1 MCACVEALSFFEKFV
16 SSTIF
21 KMNDN
26 ILITTDAD
34 QYWLAIPN
42 NKVQWGAEAT
52 SIHFNKKSQPLK
64 SYPLETCFKYIEWL
78 EKRRH
83 LKTNTYHYSVCG
95 KDES

>member
-1 MCACVEALSFFEKFV
+1 MCACVEALSFLKFV

-42 NKVQWGAEAT
+42 NKVQWG
-52 SIHFNKKSQPLK
+52 N
-64 SYPLETCFKYIEWL
+64 
-78 EKRRH
+78 
-83 LKTNTYHYSVCG
+83 
-95 KDES
+95 

>member
-1 MCACVEALSFFEKFV
+1 MLEMCACEEALSFLKFL

-42 NKVQWGAEAT
+42 KTT
-52 SIHFNKKSQPLK
+52 SIHINKKSQPLI
-64 SYPLETCFKYIEWL
+64 SHPLKTCFKYIEWL
-78 EKRRH
+78 KRGG
-83 LKTNTYHYSVCG
+83 T
-95 KDES
+95 